1 MRPRFQVIRIALCM
15 AGLAASL
22 SAQTPAA
29 RPPQQAIAPAPA
41 PTWDAATLEKKVDEL
56 INAYATAQGFSGS
69 ILLAS
74 QGKPLISKGYG
85 YANAE
90 WQIPNSPQTKFRIG
104 SITKQFTAMLV
115 MQLRERGRIRLEDSV
130 CVYMEPCPAAWKP
143 VTVHHL
149 LTHTSGIPTYT
160 ALPAWREVRTLPRTT
175 EQIVALFRDLPLEWT
190 PGERYAYNNS
200 GYFLL
205 GVVIEKI
212 TGRKYAEV
220 LQDMILGPLGMM
232 DTGYDWPDSIIPR
245 RASGYV
251 GTAPKTN
258 APAIDMQHPFSAG
271 ALYSTVED
279 LLKWDQALYTETL
292 LPAAAQTIMWTPFLN
307 NYAYGWT
314 IVQPS
319 DATFG
324 HRRMIHGGAI
334 NGFSAYIARQPES
347 RVTVIVL
354 SNNET
359 ASAALPGR
367 DLLALYHGQPY
378 TVPAV
383 KTVTR
388 TIVPVDSAVLDLY
401 AGKYEPAP
409 GYILTIAREE
419 NILTAQLPEGR
430 RVELFPSSQSAFFA
444 TAADLTMTFERDGSG
459 KVTHVSITQGGRT
472 RRAKRID

>member
-1 MRPRFQVIRIALCM
+1 MSARFQVIRIAICI
-15 AGLAASL
+15 AGVAASL
-22 SAQTPAA
+22 SAQTPPA
-29 RPPQQAIAPAPA
+29 RPPQQAIAPVPA

-56 INAYATAQGFSGS
+56 FNAYAVQGFSGS

-74 QGKPLISKGYG
+74 HGKPLISKGYG

-104 SITKQFTAMLV
+104 SLTKQFTAMLV
-115 MQLRERGRIRLEDSV
+115 MQLRERGRLRLEDSV
-130 CVYMEPCPAAWKP
+130 CLHMEPCPAAWKP

-160 ALPAWREVRTLPRTT
+160 ALPAWREVMRLPRTT
-175 EQIVALFRDLPLEWT
+175 EQIVALFRDLPLGWT

-212 TGRKYAEV
+212 TGKKYEEV
-220 LQDMILGPLGMM
+220 LQEMILAPLGMT
-232 DTGYDWPDSIIPR
+232 DTGYDWPQRIIPR

-251 GTAPKTN
+251 GNAPRTN
-258 APAIDMQHPFSAG
+258 APAIDMQQPFAAG
-271 ALYSTVED
+271 AMYSTVED
-279 LLKWDQALYTETL
+279 LLKWDQALSTETL
-292 LPAAAQTIMWTPFLN
+292 LPAAAQTIMWTPLLN
-307 NYAYGWT
+307 NYASGWS
-314 IVQPS
+314 IVEPS
-319 DATFG
+319 AATFG
-324 HRRMIHGGAI
+324 HRRMFHGGRI
-334 NGFSAYIARQPES
+334 EGFSAYIAREPES

-359 ASAALPGR
+359 ASAVPPGR
-367 DLLALYHGQPY
+367 DLLALYYGQPY

-383 KTVTR
+383 ETVVKA
-388 TIVPVDSAVLDLY
+388 IVPVDPAVLDDY

-409 GYILTIAREE
+409 GTILTVAREE
-419 NILTAQLPEGR
+419 DILTVQLTGGR
-430 RVELFPSSQSAFFA
+430 KVELFPASASAFFA
-444 TAADLTMTFERDGSG
+444 KAVDLMMTFERDASG